1 MKKLASILVFVFA
14 FTVSTQAQRG
24 KTDKRA
30 RLTTEQQTE
39 LTVKKMTLALD
50 LSRKQQNQI
59 KPLISNQIAERK
71 AEMEKRKKA
80 RKDKKRPTSDEVF
93 AMQNKRLDAQIAMR
107 NSMKDI
113 LNDEQFKKFKKMHK
127 KRAMK
132 GKKMAKRKGMKNRKE
147 GRRVRK

>member
-1 MKKLASILVFVFA
+1 MKKLASILALVLA
-14 FTVSTQAQRG
+14 FTVSTQAQKG

-50 LSRKQQNQI
+50 LSRKQQSQI

-71 AEMEKRKKA
+71 ANMEKRKEA
-80 RKDKKRPTSDEVF
+80 RKDKKRPTSDEIF

-113 LNDEQFKKFKKMHK
+113 LNDEQFEKFEKMYK

-132 GKKMAKRKGMKNRKE
+132 GRKMAKRKGMKNRKE
-147 GRRVRK
+147 GRRVRR

>member
-1 MKKLASILVFVFA
+1 MKKLASILVFVLG

-71 AEMEKRKKA
+71 AEMEKRKEA

-93 AMQNKRLDAQIAMR
+93 EMQNKRLDAQIAMR

-113 LNDEQFKKFKKMHK
+113 LNDEQFKKFEKMHK

>member
-1 MKKLASILVFVFA
+1 MKKLASILALVLA
-14 FTVSTQAQRG
+14 FTVSTQAQKG

-50 LSRKQQNQI
+50 LSRKQQSQI

-71 AEMEKRKKA
+71 ANMEKRKEA
-80 RKDKKRPTSDEVF
+80 RKDKKRPTSDEIF

-113 LNDEQFKKFKKMHK
+113 LNDEQFEKFEKMHK

-132 GKKMAKRKGMKNRKE
+132 GRKTAKRKGMKNRKE
-147 GRRVRK
+147 GRRVRR